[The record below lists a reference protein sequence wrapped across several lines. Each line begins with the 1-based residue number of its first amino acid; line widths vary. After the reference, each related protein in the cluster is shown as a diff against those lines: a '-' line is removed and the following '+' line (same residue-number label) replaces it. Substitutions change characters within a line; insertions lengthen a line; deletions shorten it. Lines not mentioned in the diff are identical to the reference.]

1 VSGEASPY
9 LEYSDFGHDRSE
21 ARPPPGAQ
29 TRSLLVVPFRH
40 AAAMSFAASHTAGAQ
55 DGKEAQTREATGA
68 MPIARGLGL
77 AIPHGCKEGQTMRTI
92 AVVAALSISA
102 CSAVQRQRTERAV
115 AEVLISDDQEFQL
128 GLQVHEELKK
138 QNTRFNE
145 DPTVGLYVDGLAR
158 KLLAQANRDRKLDW
172 MYFVIDDPRTINAFA
187 TPGGRIYV
195 YTGLLLAAE
204 NEAEVVGVLGHE
216 IGHVVA
222 RHSARQLVGA
232 YGLQTVTEMALG
244 KDASDVSKLVAGLVG
259 KGALLAY
266 GRDMELEADEY
277 GARYAAGAG
286 YDPRGLATFFEKLR
300 AKYGDTGP
308 VLTWFSTHPSN
319 TDRIDR
325 LTRYIAANQLSGSE
339 TGGDALKKVQAALG
353 KR

>member
-1 VSGEASPY
+1 M
-9 LEYSDFGHDRSE
+9 R
-21 ARPPPGAQ
+21 RI
-29 TRSLLVVPFRH
+29 
-40 AAAMSFAASHTAGAQ
+40 AMV
-55 DGKEAQTREATGA
+55 
-68 MPIARGLGL
+68 
-77 AIPHGCKEGQTMRTI
+77 
-92 AVVAALSISA
+92 AVLALSG
-102 CSAVQRQRTERAV
+102 CTTVQRQQTERAV

-138 QNTRFNE
+138 QNTKFSE

-158 KLLAQANRDRKLDW
+158 KLVGQANQDRKVEW
-172 MYFVIDDPRTINAFA
+172 MWFVIDDPNTINAFA

-195 YTGLLLAAE
+195 YTGLLLAADS
-204 NEAEVVGVLGHE
+204 EAEIIGVLGHE

-244 KDASDVSKLVAGLVG
+244 KDAGEVSKLVAGLAG
-259 KGALLAY
+259 KGAMLAY
-266 GRDMELEADEY
+266 GRDMELEADQY

-286 YDPRGLATFFEKLR
+286 YDPRGLATFFEKLK

-319 TDRIDR
+319 TDRINR
-325 LTRYIAANQLSGSE
+325 LTTYIAANNLSGTE
-339 TGGDALKKVQAALG
+339 TGGDGLKKVQAALG
-353 KR
+353 KK